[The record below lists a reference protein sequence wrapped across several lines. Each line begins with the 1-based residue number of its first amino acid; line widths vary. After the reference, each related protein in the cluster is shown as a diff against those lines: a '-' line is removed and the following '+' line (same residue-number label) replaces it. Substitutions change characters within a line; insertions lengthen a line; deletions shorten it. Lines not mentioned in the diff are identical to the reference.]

1 MNAPEAVVE
10 MTRTGEARKVS
21 IDLDNP
27 PRKGLLPHPALS
39 VVLLVS
45 WLFLANSIHPR
56 LVLLGAVWAVVIPLV
71 TRGFMPASPKVRW
84 GALLRF
90 LPVFL
95 WDVMVANIAVAGLI
109 LSFGRATRPSWIVVP
124 LDVTNPYAITTL
136 ANVISLTPGTVS
148 AALGPDRRSLLVHV
162 LDTADPVAEV
172 AKIKSRY
179 EAPMKEIFE

>member
-1 MNAPEAVVE
+1 
-10 MTRTGEARKVS
+10 VS
-21 IDLDNP
+21 MDLDNA

-39 VVLLVS
+39 VVLLVT

-56 LVLLGAVWAVVIPLV
+56 LILLGAVWAVVIPLV
-71 TRGFMPASPKVRW
+71 TRGFMPARPKVRW

-90 LPVFL
+90 LPIFL
-95 WDVMVANIAVAGLI
+95 WDLVVANLAVARLI
-109 LSFGRATRPSWIVVP
+109 LSFGRDPRPSWIVIP
-124 LDVTNPYAITTL
+124 LDITNPYAITTL

-162 LDTADPVAEV
+162 LDTADPEAEV

-179 EAPMKEIFE
+179 EVPMKEIFE

>member
-1 MNAPEAVVE
+1 MNPPEAVAE
-10 MTRTGEARKVS
+10 MTRSEEARQVS
-21 IDLDNP
+21 MDMDRP
-27 PRKGLLPHPALS
+27 ARKGLLPHPALS
-39 VVLLVS
+39 VVLLIT

-56 LVLLGAVWAVVIPLV
+56 LVLLGVVWAVLIPQV
-71 TRGFMPASPKVRW
+71 TKAFLPASPKVRW

-90 LPVFL
+90 LPIFL
-95 WDVMVANIAVAGLI
+95 WDLVVANIAVAGLI
-109 LSFGRATRPSWIVVP
+109 LSFGRAMRPSWIVVP

-162 LDTADPVAEV
+162 LDTADPEAEV